1 MAGMRSW
8 SFRRILV
15 FWWIL
20 FLVIQQAER
29 LFLLPDAV
37 AVERPAIGI
46 VLKTL
51 MTGFR
56 ADLII
61 STIAIICATAMAGI
75 VGLILTRLRGMSRS
89 RRPYPVLLTIS
100 SAVVS
105 LPILIGLTADMGY
118 YHHNHQHLDFVFFEY
133 LDDLFG
139 LHSEPGK
146 GGVQAGQQTAA

>member
-8 SFRRILV
+8 SFRRTLI

-37 AVERPAIGI
+37 ALERPAIGI
-46 VLKTL
+46 VFKML

-56 ADLII
+56 ADFII
-61 STIAIICATAMAGI
+61 STVAILCAAAMAGI
-75 VGLILTRLRGMSRS
+75 LGLILTWLGWMSRS
-89 RRPYPVLLTIS
+89 RRPYHVLLTIS
-100 SAVVS
+100 SGIVS
-105 LPILIGLTADMGY
+105 LLILIVLTADMGY

-133 LDDLFG
+133 LDDPLA
-139 LHSEPGK
+139 LHSD
-146 GGVQAGQQTAA
+146 